1 MLDLIGIK
9 NITLRGDCVIRNFP
23 SEMKSKRLD
32 LHMSMS
38 ELSKKTNISKRI
50 LYQYE
55 NGEVEPSTI
64 RFLKICH
71 ALSIDPKDFIK

>member
-1 MLDLIGIK
+1 MI
-9 NITLRGDCVIRNFP
+9 RGF
-23 SEMKSKRLD
+23 SKEMKAKRLS

-38 ELSKKTNISKRI
+38 ELSKSTHISKRA

-71 ALSIDPKDFIK
+71 ALSIDPTYFLK